1 MPLKSLL
8 STILLI
14 LALGTFTTQA
24 QEFEISG
31 ILQDSLTK
39 KPLEASTVFLETIKD
54 STLVGY
60 TISDDEGKFHIEGD
74 VNVEAL
80 YLYVSFIG
88 YKPVRKRIDLS
99 KLRLQDLKTL
109 YLRENTENLSE
120 VVVMGKTPP
129 IRFKKDTVEFNTA
142 AFKTK
147 QDANIEDL
155 LKVMP
160 GFEVDEN
167 GAVTYN
173 GKPVNKIL
181 VNGKPF
187 FGSDPTIATQ
197 NITKEMVKKI
207 QVVDSRSKTQA
218 FTGEKSDG
226 ENKTINIRID
236 KDKNKGSFGR
246 AAVAGGTDDR
256 YEYAGLGNYFDN
268 DLQLSVITGGNNVN
282 KSGFDYGE
290 IQRTFGQNAINNIPN
305 MFQGN
310 YGGITDSK
318 INGINYADNYGKN
331 TEATVSY
338 FHNFSSTI
346 NESRNSSKNILPDR
360 VYFSEGNYTSKNTN
374 FSHKINPEFETVLDS
389 VLFLEYRPNFTYT
402 ESDNSSSNTGSTFD
416 ENRSLVN
423 SSSGTNQSYGY
434 DKTLNNKL
442 SLTRRYG
449 VDGGFLRIDLDGGY
463 SDNTSNGLNKSES
476 LIYEEGSDGEILK
489 DQIIRDQRTENKN
502 TSNNYG
508 SELQWNIPLIAQK
521 LFVSAKSRYT
531 TNTRNESNLYFDRVG
546 SGTNFVFN
554 PSQSTDYTNKNKEL
568 RPQGGISFRGEKLNM
583 EANLAYSMLEL
594 ESMERINDI
603 QFTNTFDA
611 VEADANLRY
620 QISRTKNIS
629 IRYNL
634 DNRAPDI
641 RQLSPFIDNRNP
653 LYTNQG
659 NPFLR
664 STKNHNVSVNYS
676 FYNTEKRSNMYVYSS
691 INWSYDDVT
700 VRTLIDPEDL
710 SRSTTYINVSGNWR
724 AYGGANYNGS
734 KELDSTSTLS
744 YRGSLSGNFSKQANF
759 INGEEYN
766 SRNYLITPSLALTYS
781 RRDLGRIELSYRPS
795 FGSTIFDVEDLENT
809 NFNRHTVSLNAGF
822 ELKKFEWNNVLNY
835 SYNSNI
841 ADGYRKGTVFWN
853 SGITYSIMKNDGLIS
868 LRAYDLLNQNN
879 NAQRYAS
886 GQYITD
892 VESNVL
898 QRYILL
904 GFSYKFNTLGSKGQ
918 LSNKRAEVRY
928 Y

>member
-1 MPLKSLL
+1 M
-8 STILLI
+8 
-14 LALGTFTTQA
+14 GTFTTQA

-31 ILQDSLTK
+31 TLQDSITK
-39 KPLEASTVFLETIKD
+39 EPLEASTVFLETIKD

-60 TISDDEGKFHIEGD
+60 SISDEDGKFHIEGEA
-74 VNVEAL
+74 NVEAL
-80 YLYVSFIG
+80 NMYISFMG
-88 YKPVRKRIDLS
+88 YKPVKKRIDFS
-99 KLRLQDLKTL
+99 KSRIQELQTL
-109 YLRENTENLSE
+109 YLTEITENLSE
-120 VVVMGKTPP
+120 VVVMGKIPP

-147 QDANIEDL
+147 KDANVEDL

-268 DLQLSVITGGNNVN
+268 DMQLSVLTGGNNVN

-290 IQRTFGQNAINNIPN
+290 IQRTFGRNALNNIPN
-305 MFQGN
+305 RYQMNF
-310 YGGITDSK
+310 GGITDSK
-318 INGINYADNYGKN
+318 VNGVNYADDYGKN
-331 TEATVSY
+331 TEATLSY
-338 FHNFSSTI
+338 FHNVSSTL

-360 VYFSEGNYTSKNTN
+360 VYFSEGNYTSNNTN
-374 FSHKINPEFETVLDS
+374 FSHKVNPEFETVLDS
-389 VLFLEYRPNFTYT
+389 VLFVEYRPNFTYK
-402 ESDNSSSNTGSTFD
+402 ESDNSSSSSGSTFD

-423 SSSGTNQSYGY
+423 SSSGTNQSFGI
-434 DKTLNNKL
+434 DKSLNNRL

-449 VDGGFLRIDLDGGY
+449 EGGGFLRLDLDAGY

-476 LIYEEGSDGEILK
+476 LIYEEDTDGEEVK
-489 DQIIRDQRTENKN
+489 EQIIRDQRTENRNSN
-502 TSNNYG
+502 TNYG
-508 SELQWNIPLIAQK
+508 SELQWNIPLVAQK
-521 LFVSAKSRYT
+521 LFVIAKSKFT
-531 TNTRNESNLYFDRVG
+531 TNTRHDSNLYFDRT
-546 SGTNFVFN
+546 GTGADFVFN

-568 RPQGGISFRGEKLNM
+568 RPQGGIAYRGEKLNM
-583 EANLAYSMLEL
+583 EANLAYAMLDL
-594 ESMERINDI
+594 ESVERINEI
-603 QFTNTFDA
+603 QFTNTFNA

-620 QISRTKNIS
+620 QIKRNENLS

-653 LYTNQG
+653 LYTSQG
-659 NPFLR
+659 NPLLK
-664 STKNHNVSVNYS
+664 SSNNHNVNLNYS
-676 FYNTEKRSNMYVYSS
+676 VYNTEKRSNMYVYSS
-691 INWSYDDVT
+691 INWSYNDVIART
-700 VRTLIDPEDL
+700 VIDPEDF
-710 SRSTTYINVSGNWR
+710 SQNTTYTNVNGNWS
-724 AYGGANYNGS
+724 AYGGANYNAR
-734 KELDSTSTLS
+734 KELDSTSTLA
-744 YRGSLSGNFSKQANF
+744 YRGSLSANFRRQANF
-759 INGEEYN
+759 VNGEEY
-766 SRNYLITPSLALTYS
+766 SSKNYSFNPNVTLTYTK
-781 RRDLGRIELSYRPS
+781 RALGKIELSYRPS
-795 FGSTIFDVEDLENT
+795 FGSNIFDTEDLENT
-809 NFNRHTVSLNAGF
+809 YFTRHLLSLNTGL
-822 ELKKFEWNNVLNY
+822 ELKKFEWNNVVNY

-841 ADGYRKGTVFWN
+841 ADGYQKATVFWN
-853 SGITYSIMKNDGLIS
+853 SGITYSIMKDDGLIS

-879 NAQRYAS
+879 NARRFAS
-886 GQYITD
+886 GQSVTD
-892 VESNVL
+892 YESNVL

-904 GFSYKFNTLGSKGQ
+904 GFSYKFNTFGNKGR